1 MIVRRFILILL
12 FGLAISIHGCDGESS
27 SNSQDKVT
35 GVCSNQAI
43 PFDQTIF
50 LQNGYHLYLIGDTGT
65 GDSNQVFS
73 AEILEKYHLQY
84 PLDAIIHSGDI
95 FYPSGIDRASEANVD
110 DKFHGIYDNLAVDNI
125 PWYLVAGNH
134 DHEGSIAALQ
144 DFAARSPLLNYPG
157 RYFLHRLHKNE
168 LSWPLNL
175 IATDTTPFT
184 HNANQ
189 LEQLAWL
196 EQQLAQH
203 RQHINIV
210 FGHHP
215 VFSNGSHGDT
225 LPLKASF
232 LDLLTFYQVPLYL
245 SGHEH
250 SLEILQNKAGP
261 TYLISGAGGQKL
273 RAIACA
279 KNSLYAAQEYGGI
292 AMFITSTNIWLIPV
306 THTSLV
312 VMFQLPLQ

>member
-1 MIVRRFILILL
+1 MLFILVIFIL
-12 FGLAISIHGCDGESS
+12 GCDGESS
-27 SNSQDKVT
+27 SNNQDKVT

-43 PFDQTIF
+43 PFEQTIF
-50 LQNGYHLYLIGDTGT
+50 LKNGYHIYLIGDTGT

-95 FYPSGIDRASEANVD
+95 FYPAGINSASDANVEE
-110 DKFHGIYDNLAVDNI
+110 KFNGIYDSLALDNI

-144 DFAARSPLLNYPG
+144 DFAAQSPLLNYPS
-157 RYFLHRLHKNE
+157 RYFLHQLHKNG
-168 LSWPLNL
+168 LSWQLNL
-175 IATDTTPFT
+175 IAIDTTPFT

-189 LEQLAWL
+189 LEQLSWL
-196 EQQLAQH
+196 EQQLAQNS
-203 RQHINIV
+203 QNINIV
-210 FGHHP
+210 VGHHP

-225 LPLKASF
+225 SPLKASF
-232 LDLLTFYQVPLYL
+232 LDLLRFYQVPLYL

-261 TYLISGAGGQKL
+261 TYVISGAGGQTL
-273 RAIACA
+273 RDIECA
-279 KNSLYAAQEYGGI
+279 ESSLYAAQEFGGI
-292 AMFITSTNIWLIPV
+292 ALFITSTSIGLIPV
-306 THTSLV
+306 TQTSLV
-312 VMFQLPLQ
+312 MMFQLPLR